1 MKSWNLL
8 FALGFSEI
16 LQGSLVPIMAIHIGK
31 TFDLEW
37 LAIMLMAGAMTR
49 FLATPLL
56 APKVEHLNPIWGIR
70 RIQHFELLAGL
81 CMSACMLAEWQT
93 PLHWVLFSVVYAA
106 PQSIYMGFF
115 SKAASVHLGQGQL
128 TDHVAREAALMNMS
142 RLGGPVLGGGLML
155 FLDATSVLLGVLSA
169 GLLMN
174 FALGKFLLPLQ
185 PIHGTRS
192 ASFAGDQRPAGRQA
206 WWHQM
211 SSGFVGRWQIPLE
224 RHLSIMVF
232 LELLLIIPSFGLML
246 PYLVLTRGLPSHY
259 LGWLE
264 LASGLGMVGGALLAP
279 RLLKRLTPLRA
290 VTLSMLIVASG
301 LGLLALLFDQA
312 SLMPLCLLLL
322 GIMSGM
328 AVRIQAGAAQR
339 RLAIPERFRMRFA
352 AVHATLNTLAAQLG
366 LLFFGFVAQ
375 NWGLQ
380 VWLFMCAGFFTLI
393 PLWIFQLKDYVTL
406 LGLSEDQARDHYEK
420 YLKDCS

>member
-1 MKSWNLL
+1 
-8 FALGFSEI
+8 
-16 LQGSLVPIMAIHIGK
+16 MAIHIGK

-49 FLATPLL
+49 FLVTPIL

-70 RIQHFELLAGL
+70 RIQGFELLVGL
-81 CMSACMLAEWQT
+81 CMSACMWVGWQN
-93 PLHWVLFSVVYAA
+93 PLHWVVFSVVYAA

-115 SKAASVHLGQGQL
+115 SKAASNYLGQGQL
-128 TDHVAREAALMNMS
+128 TDHVAREAALMNLS

-155 FLDATSVLLGVLSA
+155 FLDASSILIWILSA
-169 GLLMN
+169 GLVLN
-174 FALGKFLLPLQ
+174 YVLGKFLLTIQ
-185 PIHGTRS
+185 TTHGAEAT
-192 ASFAGDQRPAGRQA
+192 SFAGHQRTVGWHA
-206 WWHQM
+206 WWREM
-211 SSGFVGRWQIPLE
+211 SAGFVGRWKIPLE
-224 RHLSIMVF
+224 RHLSILVF

-279 RLLKRLTPLRA
+279 RVLKRFPPLRA
-290 VTLSMLIVASG
+290 VTLSMLVMASG
-301 LGLLALLFDQA
+301 FGLFAWLFDQA
-312 SLMPLCLLLL
+312 PLIPLCLLLL

-366 LLFFGFVAQ
+366 LLFFGAVTQ
-375 NWGLQ
+375 NWGLH
-380 VWLFMCAGFFTLI
+380 VWLYICAGFFMLV
-393 PLWIFQLKDYVTL
+393 PVWIIKLKDYVAL
-406 LGLSEDQARDHYEK
+406 LSLSEEQARDHYEK
-420 YLKDCS
+420 YLKDSS